1 MRRATALALAALLCF
16 SAAAAVSA
24 QDFPPGLF
32 DDVNAV
38 AAMPGAVSS
47 YASSVS
53 GQAPV
58 TKTSGP
64 VPGGS
69 AMASASSTGVK
80 GKTMTS
86 TTVNGVTTT
95 TTSGTT
101 TGSCSSVSSFNGKA
115 CDGPAGG
122 CCSITADVKRC
133 KGFMSARTNINGVQ
147 GRCCIT
153 LFRAKDKSPALWCG
167 GPASRAYY
175 SLPSSA
181 RVALKPSCATS
192 FAGSKAGSLSCVV
205 TMKALPKGFVAPRG
219 YTSAKP
225 LLYNKG
231 TGFNPCM
238 SPSFSRVMQAD
249 STSKDGAVVITSKC
263 E

>member
-1 MRRATALALAALLCF
+1 MKSAKVAAVAALALLLF
-16 SAAAAVSA
+16 VAGPVSA
-24 QDFPPGLF
+24 QFPPGLF

-38 AAMPGAVSS
+38 AAQPGAVSS
-47 YASSVS
+47 YASSTS
-53 GQAPV
+53 GQPPV
-58 TKTSGP
+58 TWTSGTGA
-64 VPGGS
+64 GGS
-69 AMASASSTGVK
+69 AVAQASSSGGGT
-80 GKTMTS
+80 TMTS
-86 TTVNGVTTT
+86 TTVNGVTKTT
-95 TTSGTT
+95 VSGS
-101 TGSCSSVSSFNGKA
+101 GSACTQVSSSNTQV
-115 CDGPAGG
+115 CDGAGG
-122 CCSITADVKRC
+122 SCCSITSDVKRC
-133 KGFMSARTNINGVQ
+133 GGQTHARGSVNGIA
-147 GRCCIT
+147 GLCCIT